1 MDLFLDEAGY
11 TGPDLINVDQPMFV
25 LASTAIGH
33 SEART
38 LLDTHFEN
46 PGTEVKYSKRA
57 RSVRGREQILQF
69 FRALDINPRNAA
81 FFSFHK
87 EYLLVTHLIDYW
99 MEPVMREDGYNLC
112 ERGGNIAYANVCYL
126 TLGTCL
132 GGDGRREF
140 LRRFQVM
147 TRDRTPFAYRN
158 FWDSVRQVKSQHKLV
173 ADALGPMEIVGA
185 RLGYRHLLNLP
196 DDVLDVG
203 DLGLLQTVQHW
214 RLEFPDSRFTVIHDQ
229 SKLLERRRKFWEAIL
244 DPSNPA
250 ATVGQ
255 DRRVISFP
263 LPVEGLRLEQSHQFP
278 QLQVADL
285 VAGAARSLWHA
296 RITGVRD
303 PYYESLVDAG
313 ILKGLVG
320 GVGPTDS
327 VTPADLETD
336 GPVLSDMAEFVAGLV
351 NQHDQ
356 P

>member
-11 TGPDLINVDQPMFV
+11 TGPDLINVDQPMFI
-25 LASTAIGH
+25 LASTTIGT
-33 SEART
+33 SEARA
-38 LLDTHFEN
+38 LLDSHFAN

-57 RSVRGREQILQF
+57 RSVRGRKEILQF
-69 FRALDINPRNAA
+69 IRALNLDPRKAA

-87 EYLLVTHLIDYW
+87 EYVLLTHLIDYW
-99 MEPVMREDGYNLC
+99 VEPVMREDGYNLY

-132 GGDGRREF
+132 GRERRREF

-147 TRDRTPFAYRN
+147 VRDRTPFAYRN
-158 FWDSVRQVKSQHKLV
+158 FWDSVRDVKSQHELV
-173 ADALGPMEIVGA
+173 AKALGPMEIVGA

-214 RLEFPDSRFTVIHDQ
+214 RTEFPNSQFLVIHDQ
-229 SKLLERRRKFWEAIL
+229 SKLIDRRRKFWEAIL
-244 DPSNPA
+244 DPSNPTA
-250 ATVGQ
+250 IVGQ
-255 DRRVISFP
+255 DRRVVTFP
-263 LPVEGLRLEQSHQFP
+263 LPVEGLRLEESHRFP

-285 VAGAARSLWHA
+285 VAGTARSVWHA
-296 RITGVRD
+296 RITGAHD
-303 PYYESLVDAG
+303 AYCEALVEAG

-336 GPVLSDMAEFVAGLV
+336 GPVLSDMAEFVASLV
-351 NQHDQ
+351 KQHEQ